1 MPFRLYNAPVIFQ
14 KIINYI
20 INNYLGKF
28 VMFYLDDILVFLK
41 DIESHTKHLKWI
53 FQQLEKVKTILEEKT
68 NAILDDKFNATPS
81 YSVCRTCSFWEICDS
96 KQLEA

>member
-53 FQQLEKVKTILEEKT
+53 FQQLEKVNFKFKLEKY
-68 NAILDDKFNATPS
+68 KFRKKKNQVS
-81 YSVCRTCSFWEICDS
+81 RV
-96 KQLEA
+96 